1 LVRSAQE
8 VLAAQP
14 APRPDD
20 EAVRASI
27 RALRADGRLLLG
39 VLDDDPTGSQA
50 VHDVQVVT
58 VEDETVYGAAFDG
71 PAGTCFVLT
80 NTRSLDEA
88 DAVALN
94 DRVARGLLAAGARR
108 SGRVQLISRSD
119 STLRGHVLA
128 EVGALQQAARA
139 TGGSGFDGV
148 LMAPAFLE
156 AGRLTAGDI
165 HWARLPG
172 GLVPVGETEFA
183 RDATFGYA
191 SSDLRDFVAEKSN
204 GTIRRDDVLSLSL
217 TDIREG
223 GPERVRDQLSGVRDG
238 RWVVVNAAEYSDL
251 DTVALGVLLAEQ
263 GGRSFAFR
271 TGPSFVR
278 SLAGMGPK
286 APLRGAE
293 LWGPG
298 GPPAAHGLVV
308 VGSHVGQTSRQ
319 VAALQAA
326 GGVTAVEL
334 NVPALLDGTDV
345 VPVAAGA
352 VTDALAGSDVV
363 LYTSRTLVPGRDRA
377 DSLAIARRVSAALSG
392 VVAEVLGADPAW
404 VVAKGGITS
413 HDVAVR
419 GLGIRRAEV
428 AGQLFPGVISV
439 FRPLDA
445 APAAI
450 GKPYVVFAGNV
461 GDEDTLAQVVAIL
474 GGRAPSREGA

>member
-1 LVRSAQE
+1 MRSAEE

-20 EAVRASI
+20 EGIRASI
-27 RALRADGRLLLG
+27 RALRAEGRLLLG

-58 VEDETVYGAAFDG
+58 VEDEIVYGAAFDG

-128 EVGALQQAARA
+128 EVEALQQA
-139 TGGSGFDGV
+139 GGGYDGV

-165 HWARLPG
+165 HWARQPG
-172 GLVPVGETEFA
+172 PAGPEGLVPVGETEFA

-217 TDIREG
+217 ADIRVG
-223 GPERVRDQLSGVRDG
+223 GPERVRDLLSGVRDG
-238 RWVVVNAAEYSDL
+238 RWVVVNATEYSDL

-263 GGRSFAFR
+263 DGRSFAFR

-286 APLRGAE
+286 APLRGRE

-298 GPPAAHGLVV
+298 GPPAARGLVV

-319 VAALQAA
+319 VAALQAH

-345 VPVAAGA
+345 VPGA
-352 VTDALAGSDVV
+352 VAEVTAALATSDV
-363 LYTSRTLVPGRDRA
+363 LLFTSRTLIPGRDRA
-377 DSLAIARRVSAALSG
+377 GSLAIARTVSAALSR
-392 VVAEVLGADPAW
+392 VVSESLAADPAW

-474 GGRAPSREGA
+474 DGREGA